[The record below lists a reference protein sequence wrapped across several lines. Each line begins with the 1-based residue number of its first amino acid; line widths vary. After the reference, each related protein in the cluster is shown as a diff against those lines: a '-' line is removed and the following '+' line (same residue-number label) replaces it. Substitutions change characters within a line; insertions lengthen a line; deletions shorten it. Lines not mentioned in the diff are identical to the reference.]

1 MNSIILQTVARVAL
15 YVLLILAA
23 FLLFAGH
30 NAPGGGFIAG
40 LLAAAAFILQMLA
53 FDLEYVAKL
62 FPVNPLGVVATGLI
76 LAAGVGFV
84 PMLLGYPFLTS
95 AFTTITVPIIGR
107 GELTSVF
114 FFDLGVFFVVVGAM
128 MTVIKEMAS
137 DNSYHSRVDEMREVV
152 KEDSELWKR

>member
-1 MNSIILQTVARVAL
+1 
-15 YVLLILAA
+15 
-23 FLLFAGH
+23 
-30 NAPGGGFIAG
+30 
-40 LLAAAAFILQMLA
+40 
-53 FDLEYVAKL
+53 
-62 FPVNPLGVVATGLI
+62 VVATGLI